1 MPNSFWRLDLLA
13 LSRIPW
19 APCLGWNCVRTGVC
33 IEGEQVGLE
42 RGRSLLVSDKD
53 LEAVDHVGQGD
64 GAVVAPLVHNVVIV
78 DKDDE
83 VIR

>member
-1 MPNSFWRLDLLA
+1 M
-13 LSRIPW
+13 
-19 APCLGWNCVRTGVC
+19 C

-64 GAVVAPLVHNVVIV
+64 GAVVAPLVHNVVVV
-78 DKDDE
+78 DGYHQVAVGRCSWPKNA
-83 VIR
+83 VILSNIPGVPMRSYI